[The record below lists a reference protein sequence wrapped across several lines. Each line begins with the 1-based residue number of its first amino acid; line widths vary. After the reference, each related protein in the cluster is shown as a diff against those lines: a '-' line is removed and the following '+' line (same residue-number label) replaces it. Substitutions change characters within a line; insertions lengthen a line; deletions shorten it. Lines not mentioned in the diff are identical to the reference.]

1 MPIRPRHHV
10 TPTAGHTV
18 RGGLRNQREELERW
32 YKLLL
37 LLLIQRD
44 ELSLYRPPNSSKLA
58 RANDDLDSTWIHEHF
73 P

>member
-37 LLLIQRD
+37 FLLI
-44 ELSLYRPPNSSKLA
+44 A
-58 RANDDLDSTWIHEHF
+58 
-73 P
+73 